1 MILLTFLLTLL
12 ININRW
18 VVEVIKVIQVE
29 VTYF

>member
-18 VVEVIKVIQVE
+18 VVEVIKVIQIE